1 MFDSLIWNLAN
12 APELRRRLRAVL
24 MRREMLD
31 WLPYDEEQQRL
42 LMYGLLRNHHQTVA
56 VSNRMFEMLL
66 YTHFIGE
73 SDKNNELKQIAAGM
87 KSVFVDDDGGL
98 DIPKIM
104 DHFIREHNRLY
115 RDDNEKILEAEG
127 RERFITFV
135 SGLIN
140 GTGTYSVEEP
150 FRDDRRTDLVIHD
163 RGKRTVIE
171 MRI

>member
-1 MFDSLIWNLAN
+1 
-12 APELRRRLRAVL
+12 
-24 MRREMLD
+24 
-31 WLPYDEEQQRL
+31 
-42 LMYGLLRNHHQTVA
+42 
-56 VSNRMFEMLL
+56 MLL

-73 SDKNNELKQIAAGM
+73 SDKNNELKQIAAGI

-140 GTGTYSVEEP
+140 GTGIYSVEEP
-150 FRDDRRTDLVIHD
+150 FRDDRRTGLVIHD

-171 MRI
+171 MKIWHGERYTSDGEKQLIGYFDTWNLNTGYLLSFNFDKKTKPGVERIRIGEKNLFEGTV